1 MPDIS
6 KTIRSLALADATVSG
21 LVGTRMYSDALPQQ
35 ATLPAIRYI
44 VIDTLPTECLV
55 DIAAI
60 ARARMQIDCYAN
72 TRAASVQLAD
82 AVRLAL
88 EKKHEG
94 DNSGQFV
101 HEISLQDGERH
112 AVDRPLSGTDQRWY
126 ITILEF
132 YVFYTTTTS

>member
-1 MPDIS
+1 
-6 KTIRSLALADATVSG
+6 
-21 LVGTRMYSDALPQQ
+21 MYSDALPQQ
-35 ATLPAIRYI
+35 ATLPAIRYL
-44 VIDTLPTECLV
+44 VVDTMPTECLIH
-55 DIAAI
+55 IAAI

-72 TRAASVQLAD
+72 TRAASVDLAD

-94 DNSGQFV
+94 DNSGQFI

>member
-6 KTIRSLALADATVSG
+6 KTIRSITLADSTVSG

-35 ATLPAIRYI
+35 ATLPAIRYL
-44 VIDTLPTECLV
+44 VVDTMPTECLV
-55 DIAAI
+55 HIAAI

-72 TRAASVQLAD
+72 TRAASVDLAD

-94 DNSGQFV
+94 DNSGQFI